1 MARIKFNVN
10 GTTYSTWNHTTKLTT
25 PSLILNDNGT
35 LRYTPLF
42 AINNGAEGTLD
53 NHWYYRCGA
62 LAITHNNTKYHVA
75 ISRRYTNVLSG
86 TISTTITHSGKTGTG
101 TTTTTTSK
109 TVTPMGYHDFGTQFV
124 GPGSQT
130 VTANVTVNYGVT
142 FLQTPA
148 IYINYGGVLV
158 SAGTSSCVIRVLG
171 TATNSGTSS
180 LNVNVG
186 FVRYL
191 LTVTGNVSTTTT
203 TTTYPNETKSAVAQ
217 GNFNY
222 GVTYPSAPNLW
233 TDGSGIAVYNNN
245 GNASCHVSKTLSGT
259 VAFGK
264 SATLSHNFAVGFNG
278 DFGLG

>member
-10 GTTYSTWNHTTKLTT
+10 KTTYSTWNHTTKLTT

-35 LRYTPLF
+35 VRYTPLF
-42 AINNGAEGTLD
+42 AVNNGAEATLD
-53 NHWYYRCGA
+53 NHWYYKCGA

-75 ISRRYTNVLSG
+75 ISRRYKNVLSG
-86 TISTTITHSGKTGTG
+86 TISTTITHSGKTGT
-101 TTTTTTSK
+101 TTTTTSK
-109 TVTPMGYHDFGTQFV
+109 TVTPSGTHYFGFQNIP
-124 GPGSQT
+124 PGAHGVS
-130 VTANVTVNYGVT
+130 ADVTVNFGVT

-148 IYINYGGVLV
+148 IYINYGGTLV
-158 SAGTSSCVIRVLG
+158 SAGTSSCVIRVYSNVV
-171 TATNSGTSS
+171 NSGTSFAYMDAGS
-180 LNVNVG
+180 VN
-186 FVRYL
+186 YL
-191 LTVTGNVSTTTT
+191 LTVAGNVATT
-203 TTTYPNETKSAVAQ
+203 TTTYPDETKSAVAQ

-222 GVTYPSAPNLW
+222 GVTYPSTPNLW

>member
-10 GTTYSTWNHTTKLTT
+10 GTTYSTWSSTTKLTT

-42 AINNGAEGTLD
+42 AVNNGAEATLD
-53 NHWYYRCGA
+53 NHWYYKCGA
-62 LAITHNNTKYHVA
+62 LAVTHNNTKYHVA

-86 TISTTITHSGKTGTG
+86 TISTTITHSGKTGT
-101 TTTTTTSK
+101 TTTTTSK
-109 TVTPMGYHDFGTQFV
+109 TVTPTGVHEFGFQNV
-124 GPGSQT
+124 PPGNQS
-130 VTANVTVNYGVT
+130 VHADVTVNYGVT
-142 FLQTPA
+142 FLQIPA
-148 IYINYGGVLV
+148 IYIHYGGTLV
-158 SAGTSSCVIRVLG
+158 SADTSSCVIRVFS
-171 TATNSGTSS
+171 TVVNSGTSTANMNAGS
-180 LNVNVG
+180 
-186 FVRYL
+186 VRYL
-191 LTVTGNVSTTTT
+191 LTVAGNVATT

-233 TDGSGIAVYNNN
+233 TDDSGIAVYNNN

>member
-1 MARIKFNVN
+1 MSRIKFTYND
-10 GTTYSTWNHTTKLTT
+10 TTYSTWNSTSRVTT

-42 AINNGAEGTLD
+42 AVNNGAEATLD

-62 LAITHNNTKYHVA
+62 LAVTHNNTKYHVA

-86 TISTTITHSGKTGTG
+86 TISTTITHSGKTGT
-101 TTTTTTSK
+101 TTTTTSK
-109 TVTPMGYHDFGTQFV
+109 TVTPSGKHDFGTQFI
-124 GPGSQT
+124 GPGAQT
-130 VTANVTVNYGVT
+130 VYANVTVNYGVT

-148 IYINYGGVLV
+148 IYINYGGTLV
-158 SAGTSSCVIRVLG
+158 SAGTSSCVIRVS
-171 TATNSGTSS
+171 ATGVNSGTSES
-180 LNVNVG
+180 NIHIG
-186 FVRYL
+186 ITTYL
-191 LTVTGNVSTTTT
+191 LTVTGNVATT
-203 TTTYPNETKSAVAQ
+203 TTTYPDETKSAVAQ

>member
-35 LRYTPLF
+35 VRYTPLF
-42 AINNGAEGTLD
+42 AVNNGAEATLD

-62 LAITHNNTKYHVA
+62 LAVTHNNTKYHVA

-86 TISTTITHSGKTGTG
+86 TISTTITHSGKTGT
-101 TTTTTTSK
+101 TTTTTSK
-109 TVTPMGYHDFGTQFV
+109 TVTPMGYHDFGFQNV
-124 GPGSQT
+124 PPGNYG
-130 VTANVTVNYGVT
+130 VTADVTVNYGVT

-148 IYINYGGVLV
+148 IYINYGGTLV
-158 SAGTSSCVIRVLG
+158 SAGTSSCVIRVYSSVV
-171 TATNSGTSS
+171 NSGTSNAYMDAGS
-180 LNVNVG
+180 VN
-186 FVRYL
+186 YL
-191 LTVTGNVSTTTT
+191 LIIAGNVTTT

-222 GVTYPSAPNLW
+222 GVTYPSVPNLW

>member
-10 GTTYSTWNHTTKLTT
+10 GTTYSTWNSTTKLTT

-42 AINNGAEGTLD
+42 AVNNGAEATLD
-53 NHWYYRCGA
+53 NHWYYKCGA

-86 TISTTITHSGKTGTG
+86 TISTIITHSGKTG

-109 TVTPMGYHDFGTQFV
+109 TVTPSGKHDFGTQFI
-124 GPGSQT
+124 GPGTQT
-130 VTANVTVNYGVT
+130 VYANVTVNYGVT

-148 IYINYGGVLV
+148 IYINYGGTLV
-158 SAGTSSCVIRVLG
+158 SAGTSSCVIRVS
-171 TATNSGTSS
+171 ATGVNSGTSGS
-180 LNVNVG
+180 NIHIG
-186 FVRYL
+186 ITTYL
-191 LTVTGNVSTTTT
+191 LTVTGNVATT
-203 TTTYPNETKSAVAQ
+203 TTTYPDETKSAVAQ

>member
-10 GTTYSTWNHTTKLTT
+10 GTTYSTWNNTIKITT

-35 LRYTPLF
+35 VRYTPLF
-42 AINNGAEGTLD
+42 AVNNGAEATLD
-53 NHWYYRCGA
+53 NHWYYKCGA
-62 LAITHNNTKYHVA
+62 LAVTHNNTKYHVA

-86 TISTTITHSGKTGTG
+86 TISTTITHSGKTGT
-101 TTTTTTSK
+101 TTTTTSK
-109 TVTPMGYHDFGTQFV
+109 TVTPSGVHNFGFQNIS
-124 GPGSQT
+124 PGNLS
-130 VTANVTVNYGVT
+130 VHADITVNYGVT

-148 IYINYGGVLV
+148 IYINHGGTLV
-158 SAGTSSCVIRVLG
+158 SAGTSSCVIRVYSSVV
-171 TATNSGTSS
+171 NSGTSNAYMDVGS
-180 LNVNVG
+180 VN
-186 FVRYL
+186 YL
-191 LTVTGNVSTTTT
+191 LTIAGNIATT
-203 TTTYPNETKSAVAQ
+203 TTTYPDETKSAVAQ
-217 GNFNY
+217 GNFSY
-222 GVTYPSAPNLW
+222 GVTYPSTPNLW

>member
-35 LRYTPLF
+35 VRYTPLF
-42 AINNGAEGTLD
+42 AVNNGAEATLD
-53 NHWYYRCGA
+53 NHWYYKCGA
-62 LAITHNNTKYHVA
+62 LAVTHNNTKYHVA

-86 TISTTITHSGKTGTG
+86 TISTTITHSGKTGT
-101 TTTTTTSK
+101 TTTTTSK
-109 TVTPMGYHDFGTQFV
+109 TVTPTGVHEFGFQNV
-124 GPGSQT
+124 PPGNQG
-130 VTANVTVNYGVT
+130 VHADVTVNYGVT

-148 IYINYGGVLV
+148 IYINYGGTLV
-158 SAGTSSCVIRVLG
+158 SAGTSSCVIRVFS
-171 TATNSGTSS
+171 TVVNSGTSIANMNAGS
-180 LNVNVG
+180 
-186 FVRYL
+186 VRYL
-191 LTVTGNVSTTTT
+191 LTVTGNVATT

>member
-35 LRYTPLF
+35 VRYTPLF
-42 AINNGAEGTLD
+42 AVNNGAEATLD

-62 LAITHNNTKYHVA
+62 LAVTHNNTKYHVA

-86 TISTTITHSGKTGTG
+86 TISTTIKHSGETG

-109 TVTPMGYHDFGTQFV
+109 TVTPSGTHYFGMQNIT
-124 GPGSQT
+124 PGDHGVQSD
-130 VTANVTVNYGVT
+130 VTVNYGVT

-148 IYINYGGVLV
+148 VYIRYGGTLV
-158 SAGTSSCVIRVLG
+158 SVGTSSCIIRITSTVVN
-171 TATNSGTSS
+171 TGTSIAYMDAGS
-180 LNVNVG
+180 VN
-186 FVRYL
+186 YL
-191 LTVTGNVSTTTT
+191 LTVTGNVATT
-203 TTTYPNETKSAVAQ
+203 TTTYPDEKKSAVAQ
-217 GNFNY
+217 GNFSY
-222 GVTYPSAPNLW
+222 GVTYLSTPNLW
-233 TDGSGIAVYNNN
+233 TDGSGIDVYNNN

-264 SATLSHNFAVGFNG
+264 SVTLSHNFAVGFNG

>member
-1 MARIKFNVN
+1 MSRIKFTYN
-10 GTTYSTWNHTTKLTT
+10 GTTYSTWNSTSRVTT
-25 PSLILNDNGT
+25 PSLILNEGGT

-42 AINNGAEGTLD
+42 AVNNGAEATLD

-62 LAITHNNTKYHVA
+62 LAVTHNNTKYHVA

-86 TISTTITHSGKTGTG
+86 TISTTITHSGKTGT
-101 TTTTTTSK
+101 TTTTTSK
-109 TVTPMGYHDFGTQFV
+109 TVTPAGTHNFGF
-124 GPGSQT
+124 QT
-130 VTANVTVNYGVT
+130 VPPGNQGVQSDVTVNYGVT

-148 IYINYGGVLV
+148 IYIHYGGTLV
-158 SAGTSSCVIRVLG
+158 SAGTSSCVIRMTSTVV
-171 TATNSGTSS
+171 NSGTSPAYMNAGS
-180 LNVNVG
+180 VN
-186 FVRYL
+186 YL
-191 LTVTGNVSTTTT
+191 LIVTGNVATT
-203 TTTYPNETKSAVAQ
+203 TTTYPDETKSAVAQ

>member
-35 LRYTPLF
+35 VRYTPLF
-42 AINNGAEGTLD
+42 AVNNGAEGTLD

-75 ISRRYTNVLSG
+75 ISRRYTNVLSR
-86 TISTTITHSGKTGTG
+86 TISTTITHSGKTGT
-101 TTTTTTSK
+101 TTTTTSK
-109 TVTPMGYHDFGTQFV
+109 TVTPSGTHHFGCQSV
-124 GPGSQT
+124 PPGNHA
-130 VTANVTVNYGVT
+130 VTATVTVNYGVT

-148 IYINYGGVLV
+148 IYIHYGGTLV
-158 SAGTSSCVIRVLG
+158 SAGTSSCVIKVGG
-171 TATNSGTSS
+171 TVVNSGTSPS
-180 LNVNVG
+180 NVCIDPVN
-186 FVRYL
+186 YL
-191 LTVTGNVSTTTT
+191 LTVTGNVATT
-203 TTTYPNETKSAVAQ
+203 TTTYPDETKSAVAQ
-217 GNFNY
+217 GIFNY

>member
-1 MARIKFNVN
+1 MSRIKFTYN
-10 GTTYSTWNHTTKLTT
+10 GTTYSTWNSTSRVTT
-25 PSLILNDNGT
+25 PSLILNEGGT

-42 AINNGAEGTLD
+42 AVNNGAEATLD

-62 LAITHNNTKYHVA
+62 LAVTHNNTKYHVA

-86 TISTTITHSGKTGTG
+86 TISTTITHSGKTGT
-101 TTTTTTSK
+101 TTTTTSK
-109 TVTPMGYHDFGTQFV
+109 TVTPTGTHNFGFQDV
-124 GPGSQT
+124 PPGNQG
-130 VTANVTVNYGVT
+130 VQADVTVNYGVT

-148 IYINYGGVLV
+148 IYIHYGGTLV
-158 SAGTSSCVIRVLG
+158 SAGTSSCVIRMTSTVVN
-171 TATNSGTSS
+171 TGTSPS
-180 LNVNVG
+180 YMDAGSVN
-186 FVRYL
+186 YL
-191 LTVTGNVSTTTT
+191 LTIAGNIATT
-203 TTTYPNETKSAVAQ
+203 TTTYPDETKSAVAQ

-222 GVTYPSAPNLW
+222 GVTYPSVPNLW
-233 TDGSGIAVYNNN
+233 TDGSGIDVYNNN

>member
-42 AINNGAEGTLD
+42 AVNNGAEATLD

-62 LAITHNNTKYHVA
+62 LAVTHNNTKYHVA

-86 TISTTITHSGKTGTG
+86 TISTTITHSGKTGT
-101 TTTTTTSK
+101 TTTTTSK
-109 TVTPMGYHDFGTQFV
+109 TVTPAGTHNFGF
-124 GPGSQT
+124 QT
-130 VTANVTVNYGVT
+130 VPPGNHGVQSDVTVNYGVT

-148 IYINYGGVLV
+148 IYIHYGGTLV
-158 SAGTSSCVIRVLG
+158 SAGTSSCVIRMTSTVV
-171 TATNSGTSS
+171 NSGTSPS
-180 LNVNVG
+180 YMNAGSVN
-186 FVRYL
+186 YL
-191 LTVTGNVSTTTT
+191 LTVTGNVATT
-203 TTTYPNETKSAVAQ
+203 TTTYPDETKSAVAQ

-222 GVTYPSAPNLW
+222 GVTYPSAPSLTVN
-233 TDGSGIAVYNNN
+233 SGGISATNNT
-245 GNASCHVSKTLSGT
+245 GNKSFLAKKTLTGT
-259 VAFGK
+259 VAYNK
-264 SATLSHNFAVGFNG
+264 SATLSQAFKVTFNG

>member
-35 LRYTPLF
+35 VRYTPLF
-42 AINNGAEGTLD
+42 AVNNGAEATLD

-86 TISTTITHSGKTGTG
+86 TISTTITHSGKTGT
-101 TTTTTTSK
+101 TTTTTSK
-109 TVTPMGYHDFGTQFV
+109 TVTPSGTHYFGFQDIF
-124 GPGSQT
+124 PGNH
-130 VTANVTVNYGVT
+130 VTADVTVNYGVT
-142 FLQTPA
+142 FLKTPA
-148 IYINYGGVLV
+148 IYINHGGTLV
-158 SAGTSSCVIRVLG
+158 SAGTSSCVIRVYSLVV
-171 TATNSGTSS
+171 NSGTS
-180 LNVNVG
+180 NVYMDAGSVN
-186 FVRYL
+186 YL
-191 LTVTGNVSTTTT
+191 LTVTGNVTTT

-222 GVTYPSAPNLW
+222 GVTYPSVPNLW

>member
-35 LRYTPLF
+35 VRYTPLF
-42 AINNGAEGTLD
+42 AVNNGAEATLD

-62 LAITHNNTKYHVA
+62 LAVTHNNTKYHVA

-86 TISTTITHSGKTGTG
+86 AISTTITHSGKTG

-109 TVTPMGYHDFGTQFV
+109 TVTPAGTHNFGCQSV
-124 GPGSQT
+124 PPGDHA

-148 IYINYGGVLV
+148 IYIHYGGHLV
-158 SAGTSSCVIRVLG
+158 SAGTSSCVIEVGRTVI
-171 TATNSGTSS
+171 NSGTSPS
-180 LNVNVG
+180 NVCIEPVN
-186 FVRYL
+186 YL
-191 LTVTGNVSTTTT
+191 LTVTGNVATT
-203 TTTYPNETKSAVAQ
+203 TTTYPDETKSAVAQ

-222 GVTYPSAPNLW
+222 GVTYPTEPVL
-233 TDGSGIAVYNNN
+233 TVDSGEVTATNNVEN
-245 GNASCHVSKTLSGT
+245 DSCLIQKTLTGT
-259 VAFGK
+259 VAYNK
-264 SATLSHNFAVGFNG
+264 TLTLSQAFSVTHKGE
-278 DFGLG
+278 FGLN

>member
-42 AINNGAEGTLD
+42 AVNNGAEATLD

-86 TISTTITHSGKTGTG
+86 TISTTITHSGKTGT
-101 TTTTTTSK
+101 TTTTTSK
-109 TVTPMGYHDFGTQFV
+109 TVTPAGTHNFGYHTI
-124 GPGSQT
+124 GPGSQSVSAT
-130 VTANVTVNYGVT
+130 VTVNYGVT

-148 IYINYGGVLV
+148 IYIHYGGTLV
-158 SAGTSSCVIRVLG
+158 SAGTSSCVIRVYSNVV
-171 TATNSGTSS
+171 NSGTSPS
-180 LNVNVG
+180 YMDAGSVN
-186 FVRYL
+186 YL
-191 LTVTGNVSTTTT
+191 LTVTGNVATT
-203 TTTYPNETKSAVAQ
+203 TTTYPDETKSAVAQ

-222 GVTYPSAPNLW
+222 GVTYPTEPVL
-233 TDGSGIAVYNNN
+233 TVDSGEVTATNNVEN
-245 GNASCHVSKTLSGT
+245 DSCLIQKTLTGT
-259 VAFGK
+259 VAYNK
-264 SATLSHNFAVGFNG
+264 TLTLSQVFSVTHKGE
-278 DFGLG
+278 FGLN

>member
-1 MARIKFNVN
+1 MSRIKFTYNN
-10 GTTYSTWNHTTKLTT
+10 TIYSTWNSTSRVTT

-42 AINNGAEGTLD
+42 AVNNGAEATLD

-86 TISTTITHSGKTGTG
+86 TISTTITHSGKTGT
-101 TTTTTTSK
+101 TTTTTSK
-109 TVTPMGYHDFGTQFV
+109 TVTPAGTHYFGFQNIPPGNHDVQ
-124 GPGSQT
+124 
-130 VTANVTVNYGVT
+130 ANVTVNYGVT
-142 FLQTPA
+142 FLQTPV
-148 IYINYGGVLV
+148 IYIHYGGTLV
-158 SAGTSSCVIRVLG
+158 SAGTSSCVIRMTSTVV
-171 TATNSGTSS
+171 NSGTSLS
-180 LNVNVG
+180 YMNAGSVN
-186 FVRYL
+186 YL
-191 LTVTGNVSTTTT
+191 LIVTGNVATTTT
-203 TTTYPNETKSAVAQ
+203 THPNEKKSAVAQ

-222 GVTYPSAPNLW
+222 GVTYPSVPNLW
-233 TDGSGIAVYNNN
+233 TDGSGIDVYNNN